1 MNSRRTIIVTGAI
14 TLLAGLAILAVM
26 GMSRE
31 GVSPVSSSTSLM
43 VSAFGF
49 ALCGLGLLALTR
61 KRDHGSVLARSTSA
75 LLALLAIAGLTVT
88 GLHAVAVS
96 AEVSATPESNN
107 AVLFGTEFDLPVSLG
122 FLATAVAV
130 AALTLIGRKRVGAAV
145 AAALAFTVAII
156 GMSSLVGVALGL
168 MQTDTPLFD
177 ALLTATLFPVIGLG
191 LFHAA
196 KGELET
202 ATAQSGPMLD
212 HNLSAATGTCLGLIA
227 MSALLLFSLTARE
240 MDDSRRLHDIER
252 FREVLQSTRVSL
264 GQAEYWAG
272 DSTATDQGPDHLP
285 FQRSVQQVQQALEE
299 LATSA
304 ASPEYEQLLSSAIT
318 RTRIKLAQL
327 QSAVEL
333 RNDGPKTAAP
343 QTVAAVRVSSAA
355 SEFVEEISKLDSALA
370 AEALAEVRHRAER
383 RRNTT
388 LVLSAAGVSIAVLL
402 GAVHLLFLRD
412 SVSRQRSEAALRRHN
427 ETLKSFAHSVAHDL
441 RAPLRGIAGYATEL
455 ANQAEF
461 ADARGR
467 HCISQINTAA
477 QNLERLIG
485 DTLDYAQLDA
495 ETPHLT
501 TIILPSLIASLLQ
514 QRAPEIRHHGTIV
527 DTHFG
532 IVTVTSWE
540 RGLVQLIGNLLDNA
554 IKYSRHAHPPRLRI
568 ETAQT
573 PLCWRIMIYDNGVG
587 FDMKYHD
594 RIFGLFK
601 RLVTTEEFEG
611 TGAGLAIVRKI
622 TDRLGGTV
630 CAEGRPGGGATFLV
644 ELPRVISSEL
654 A

>member
-1 MNSRRTIIVTGAI
+1 MATA
-14 TLLAGLAILAVM
+14 L
-26 GMSRE
+26 
-31 GVSPVSSSTSLM
+31 
-43 VSAFGF
+43 GF
-49 ALCGLGLLALTR
+49 ALCGFGLLALTR
-61 KRDHGSVLARSTSA
+61 KRDRASVLARSTSV
-75 LLALLAIAGLTVT
+75 LLALLAIAGLTAS
-88 GLHAVAVS
+88 GLHAVAAS
-96 AEVSATPESNN
+96 AEASATPESHRFL
-107 AVLFGTEFDLPVSLG
+107 LFGTEFDLLLSLG
-122 FLATAVAV
+122 FLATAAAV
-130 AALTLIGRKRVGAAV
+130 AALTLVGRKRAGAAV

-156 GMSSLVGVALGL
+156 GVSSLVGAALSL
-168 MQTDTPLFD
+168 KHTDTPLFT

-196 KGELET
+196 KVELE
-202 ATAQSGPMLD
+202 AAAVPPGGPLLD
-212 HNLSAATGTCLGLIA
+212 LNLSAATGTCLGLIA
-227 MSALLLFSLTARE
+227 LSALLLFSLTARE
-240 MDDSRRLHDIER
+240 TDDSRRLHDIER
-252 FREVLQSTRVSL
+252 FREILQSTRASL
-264 GQAEYWAG
+264 EQTEDWAALSAASDQA
-272 DSTATDQGPDHLP
+272 PDHLS
-285 FQRSVQQVQQALEE
+285 FQRNVQDVQQALRE
-299 LATSA
+299 LNAFATWPA
-304 ASPEYEQLLSSAIT
+304 YEQLLSSAIA
-318 RTRIKLAQL
+318 RTEAKLAQL
-327 QSAVEL
+327 KAAVEL
-333 RNDGPKTAAP
+333 RGEGRKTAAA
-343 QTVAAVRVSSAA
+343 QTIASVRISSAA
-355 SEFVEEISKLDSALA
+355 SEFADELSKLGAALA
-370 AEALAEVRHRAER
+370 AEALAQVQHRAER

-427 ETLKSFAHSVAHDL
+427 ETLKSFAHTVAHDL

-455 ANQAEF
+455 EGQAEF
-461 ADARGR
+461 AGARGR

-573 PLCWRIMIYDNGVG
+573 PLCWRLMIYDNGVG

-644 ELPRVISSEL
+644 ELPRVASSDL